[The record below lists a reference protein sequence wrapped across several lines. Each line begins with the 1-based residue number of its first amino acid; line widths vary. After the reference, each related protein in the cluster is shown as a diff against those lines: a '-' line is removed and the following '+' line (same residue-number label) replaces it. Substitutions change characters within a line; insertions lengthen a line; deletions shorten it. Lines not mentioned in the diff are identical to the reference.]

1 LQHPGACG
9 AQTRPDLEE
18 KHDAVTRAQGR
29 IVGEI
34 EELLRIGSYDW
45 RVVEELYEPDARLEQ
60 LKRIKLDFTDISP
73 TIIVKQ
79 RFEAVGGELMEVA
92 PDRLSGIIKAD
103 YDRWIAIIREAGIR
117 LE

>member
-1 LQHPGACG
+1 VARPWPNPDVLSGRVDLFFDSTPSALNYIKSGQVRGIGILTAKRNPQAPDVPTMTESGA
-9 AQTRPDLEE
+9 
-18 KHDAVTRAQGR
+18 
-29 IVGEI
+29 
-34 EELLRIGSYDW
+34 
-45 RVVEELYEPDARLEQ
+45 
-60 LKRIKLDFTDISP
+60 
-73 TIIVKQ
+73 